1 MARPKLTLYL
11 DIVSPFAYI
20 AFYVVQNNPIFKRC
34 DVTYIPIFLGGVMQ
48 ACGNTPPIKIR
59 NKDKWIGLERDR
71 WATRFNIPI
80 FAGVPEGF
88 PANTLA
94 SGRTLALI
102 EREHPSQLPAAYS
115 ALFRTYWVDGS
126 PVQKPEVVASALAT
140 VFGKAEAEEL
150 VARTGEAE
158 VKKLLNSN
166 TELALQSG
174 AFGLP
179 WFECTNS
186 EGVKEGFWG
195 VDHFGQ
201 VVDFLGLERREGGEG
216 FRSML

>member
-1 MARPKLTLYL
+1 
-11 DIVSPFAYI
+11 
-20 AFYVVQNNPIFKRC
+20 
-34 DVTYIPIFLGGVMQ
+34 MQ

-94 SGRTLALI
+94 SGRTLALV

-115 ALFRTYWVDGS
+115 ALFKTYWVDGS

-186 EGVKEGFWG
+186 EGVKKGFWG

-201 VVDFLGLERREGGEG
+201 VVDFLGLEKREGGEG
-216 FRSML
+216 FRSVL